1 MPIFRYLRS
10 RISTLLENLFAAA
23 AAVSVV
29 EAVAVVLAIAY
40 LVLAIRQNLSCWYAA
55 FSSSLIYLWVF
66 FDARLYMESA
76 LQIFYA
82 AMAIYGWYQ
91 WRYGGSE
98 HEGVR
103 IVVWRPL
110 RHAIVIVCV
119 LVLSAVFGWAL
130 SATDAAFPYLDS
142 FTTISAIA
150 TTYMVARKVLE
161 NWIYWFVIDSLSA
174 YLYIA
179 RELYLTAA
187 LFLLYLVLVVWG
199 FRAWLKDW
207 RVQRASVPS

>member
-1 MPIFRYLRS
+1 MLDS
-10 RISTLLENLFAAA
+10 LVAAA
-23 AAVSVV
+23 AAVSIT

-55 FSSSLIYLWVF
+55 FVSSLIYLWIF

-91 WRYGGSE
+91 WRFGGSE

-103 IVVWRPL
+103 IVVWQPL
-110 RHAIVIVCV
+110 RHAIVIAGV
-119 LVLSAVFGWAL
+119 LTLSAVFGWAL
-130 SATDAAFPYLDS
+130 SSTDAVFPYLDS
-142 FTTISAIA
+142 FTTVSAIV

-161 NWIYWFVIDSLSA
+161 NWIYWFVIDSLSV

-179 RELYLTAA
+179 RELYLTAG
-187 LFLLYLVLVVWG
+187 LFLLYLGLVVLG

-207 RVQRASVPS
+207 RAQQASVP